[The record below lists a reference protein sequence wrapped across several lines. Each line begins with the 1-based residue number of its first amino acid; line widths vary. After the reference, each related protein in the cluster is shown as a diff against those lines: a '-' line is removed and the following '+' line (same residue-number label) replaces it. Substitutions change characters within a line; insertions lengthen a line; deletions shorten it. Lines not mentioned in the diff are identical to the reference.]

1 LVLTIL
7 LLNPFLEL
15 GDKVVALLLSTA
27 LLYHDEVVG
36 DEFQKLEPK
45 LPLVSS
51 TGLNFLELVTLQH
64 THQPEIFVGFLT
76 DDILVL
82 AIGGY

>member
-36 DEFQKLEPK
+36 DEFQKLEP
-45 LPLVSS
+45 S
-51 TGLNFLELVTLQH
+51 FL
-64 THQPEIFVGFLT
+64 
-76 DDILVL
+76 
-82 AIGGY
+82 